1 MDDPSETIVIAP
13 ATKAPKPRRKKTPK
27 KQAPADEAAGD
38 DAAARPSLTTHP
50 ADGEPVTAHE
60 TKPRQKQKKQP
71 MISPNVQPPPA
82 PIGAQ
87 PASSDSPGDNGA
99 SAPAKKRRPRK
110 NKPKPASS
118 ATVATADATVDAT
131 SSHSVPNDTGMVA
144 SPKTSASAMPMSPKV
159 KENPPTIADA
169 KVSKTKKNKKKKA
182 KSESTVPLEEGS
194 SAADGVSLLLGATSL
209 VKEPKKFDRQTKKA
223 VATTD
228 CATTAVEDK
237 PALGT
242 KKKNKKQPHKDAV
255 RKASDDAPALSDKP
269 TPAPKS
275 NKSKKAGDPLYAAH
289 VSEKDAHVGLARG
302 TYLQGLL
309 RVSKGNKY
317 DSYVTVEGLDTD
329 INIHGVVDQN
339 RAVDGD
345 LVLIELHPQSQ
356 WKTTSSPKTSTVVV
370 PTSTTVVP
378 PGLWNP
384 LVTATSPGPKPA
396 STKGT
401 SALQAT
407 LSALEARLKNASL
420 QPTGKVVRI
429 AKRGD
434 HVYIGTVRVTSGA
447 ALFDAR
453 DERLPRGIRIP
464 SGTMPSEYTTDPEEF
479 STTKLCIVKLGTW
492 ATSHRSPQGI
502 FVQTTGLIGTSA
514 PEIEALLI
522 ATGVEDHLLPFVP
535 AIEASLPSE
544 DWVVPDDE
552 VARRRDLRDWTI
564 FSIDPWN
571 ARDLDDAL
579 SIQRLADGT
588 FEIGVHI
595 ADVAH
600 FVEAGSPL
608 DAEAKRRCT
617 SVYLVNQVLPMLPR
631 RLCES
636 LCSLQPYT
644 DRLAFSV
651 VWRMHPDG
659 MFVVDA
665 PIWYGKT
672 LIRSVCQLDYGTAQL
687 LLEMPLQQNGD
698 MTYSEEMWPT
708 ARRPQDASLYR
719 VVHEN
724 VQQLWSLAQ
733 TRRRVRFET
742 GSVSLQNTKLSFVLD
757 GDAPRSV
764 ASYPIRD
771 SNRLIEEFML
781 VANFLVAQK
790 LLQAPHNV
798 AVLRHHPVPDP
809 DQWPR
814 AWHDLAAIGITKD
827 PSVELSTWLDDLLAT
842 RGERVFSAVMHVLTK
857 PMQPAAYNVA
867 DQLTHD
873 DRHYALNIPYY
884 THFTSPIRR
893 YADVLVHR
901 LLLASLT
908 DERVGV
914 NPDDVDRCNR
924 QKANAKNAQVGCD
937 KLFLAMYLAE
947 KPTETSGTVV
957 GLGNKSFTVL
967 MPEFGFEKR
976 LFLEDIGA
984 TGELDKLTNHLK
996 ISVFGAKLDLG
1007 YFSEVR
1013 LKLSATRVPL
1023 EIVVDLVV
1031 A

>member
-1 MDDPSETIVIAP
+1 MDDPSETTVAATAP
-13 ATKAPKPRRKKTPK
+13 TTTPPQPRRKKTPK
-27 KQAPADEAAGD
+27 KQAPTVEAIGD
-38 DAAARPSLTTHP
+38 DAAARPSLTTRLVGGAP
-50 ADGEPVTAHE
+50 GTAQDV
-60 TKPRQKQKKQP
+60 KPRQKQTKKKP
-71 MISPNVQPPPA
+71 MASTDMLPPPA
-82 PIGAQ
+82 PSVARPALSDASAADGA
-87 PASSDSPGDNGA
+87 A
-99 SAPAKKRRPRK
+99 APAKKRRPRK
-110 NKPKPASS
+110 NKPKAASS
-118 ATVATADATVDAT
+118 ATADATVDAI
-131 SSHSVPNDTGMVA
+131 SSETTPNGSGIVA
-144 SPKTSASAMPMSPKV
+144 SPKASATPMSPKV
-159 KENPPTIADA
+159 KEDTPTTAEV
-169 KVSKTKKNKKKKA
+169 KGSKKKKIKKKA
-182 KSESTVPLEEGS
+182 KSRATSTLEEAS
-194 SAADGVSLLLGATSL
+194 SVVDGVSVPLGAASQA
-209 VKEPKKFDRQTKKA
+209 KKPKDDGQPKHA
-223 VATTD
+223 V
-228 CATTAVEDK
+228 
-237 PALGT
+237 GT
-242 KKKNKKQPHKDAV
+242 P
-255 RKASDDAPALSDKP
+255 DDATIAAEDKP
-269 TPAPKS
+269 TPSAKKKNNK
-275 NKSKKAGDPLYAAH
+275 NKSRRTRDKPTSSSSSRSKKPRKAGDSLYAAH
-289 VSEKDAHVGLARG
+289 VSEKDAHVGLAKG
-302 TYLQGLL
+302 TYLQGIL
-309 RVSKGNKY
+309 RVSKGNRY
-317 DSYVTVEGLDTD
+317 DSYVTVDGLDTD

-345 LVLIELHPQSQ
+345 LVLVELHPQSQ
-356 WKTTSSPKTSTVVV
+356 WKTTTSPKASTVVV
-370 PTSTTVVP
+370 PTSTAVVP
-378 PGLWNP
+378 TGLWNP
-384 LVTATSPGPKPA
+384 LVTATAPVPKPA
-396 STKGT
+396 SSKGT

-407 LSALEARLKNASL
+407 LSALQARLKNASL

-434 HVYIGTVRVTSGA
+434 HVYIGVVRATATA

-464 SGTMPSEYTTDPEEF
+464 NASMPNEYKDDPEDF
-479 STTKLCIVKLGTW
+479 AASKLCIIKLGTW

-502 FVQTTGLIGTSA
+502 FVQTTGSIGTSA

-522 ATGVEDHLLPFVP
+522 ATGVEDHLLPFAP

-544 DWVVPDDE
+544 NWVVPDDE

-579 SIQRLADGT
+579 SIKRLDDGT

-600 FVEAGSPL
+600 FVEAGSPV

-659 MFVVDA
+659 TFVVDA

-687 LLEMPLQQNGD
+687 LLETPLQDGD
-698 MTYSEEMWPT
+698 MTYSEETWPI
-708 ARRPQDASLYR
+708 ARRPHDASLNR
-719 VVHEN
+719 AVHEN
-724 VQQLWSLAQ
+724 VQQLWSLAR
-733 TRRRVRFET
+733 TRRQVRFET
-742 GSVSLQNTKLSFVLD
+742 GSVSLQNTKLSFVLE
-757 GDAPRSV
+757 GDKPRSV

-790 LLQAPHNV
+790 LLLAPHNV
-798 AVLRHHPVPDP
+798 AVLRHHPPPDP
-809 DQWPR
+809 DQWPK
-814 AWHDLAAIGITKD
+814 AWADLAAIGITKD
-827 PSVELSTWLDDLLAT
+827 PSIELSTWLDTLLVT

-867 DQLTHD
+867 DHLTHD

-901 LLLASLT
+901 LLLASLS

-914 NPDDVDRCNR
+914 NPDDVNRCNL
-924 QKANAKNAQVGCD
+924 QKTNAKYAQLGCD
-937 KLFLAMYLAE
+937 KLFLAMYLVE
-947 KPTETSGTVV
+947 NPTETSGTVV
-957 GLGNKSFTVL
+957 GIGTKSFTVL
-967 MPEFGFEKR
+967 IPEFGFEKR
-976 LFLEDIGA
+976 LFLDDIGA
-984 TGELDKLTNHLK
+984 TGELDKLSNHLK
-996 ISVFGAKLDLG
+996 ISLFGATLDLG

-1013 LKLSATRVPL
+1013 LKLSATQVPL
-1023 EIVVDLVV
+1023 AIVVDLVV
-1031 A
+1031 V